1 MKKVILFFLISIL
14 SIDQLQAD
22 ENKDAQADLLFLKI
36 QELEI
41 EIADLRNQ
49 IESQEYLINKLIDES
64 VDSKPAATDDGLENL
79 AIDSNIRFKGIEDTK
94 SKDEV
99 YKSAINALEDQ
110 NFDKALLLFKYFV
123 ESFTDEEKTPLSF
136 FWLGEISMIQNNF
149 EQSNNYFME
158 LISSFPS
165 HYRIPLAHKKIGDI
179 YLKNNDVVMAK
190 EKYNYVVRE
199 YPDNTASSLA
209 LQLLKNM
216 E

>member
-1 MKKVILFFLISIL
+1 M
-14 SIDQLQAD
+14 
-22 ENKDAQADLLFLKI
+22 
-36 QELEI
+36 
-41 EIADLRNQ
+41 
-49 IESQEYLINKLIDES
+49 
-64 VDSKPAATDDGLENL
+64 TD
-79 AIDSNIRFKGIEDTK
+79 
-94 SKDEV
+94 
-99 YKSAINALEDQ
+99 
-110 NFDKALLLFKYFV
+110 
-123 ESFTDEEKTPLSF
+123 SFTDEEKTPLSF

-179 YLKNNDVVMAK
+179 YLKNNDVEMAK

>member
-1 MKKVILFFLISIL
+1 MKKFILFFLISIL
-14 SIDQLQAD
+14 SIDLLQAD
-22 ENKDAQADLLFLKI
+22 ENEDAQSDLLFLKI

-41 EIADLRNQ
+41 EIAYLRNQ

-64 VDSKPAATDDGLENL
+64 VDSKSEASDDGVANL
-79 AIDSNIRFKGIEDTK
+79 PIDSNLRFKGIEDSK
-94 SKDEV
+94 SKDDI
-99 YKSAINALEDQ
+99 YKSAINALEEQ

-136 FWLGEISMIQNNF
+136 FWLGEISLIQNNF

-179 YLKNNDVVMAK
+179 YLKTNDVAMAK